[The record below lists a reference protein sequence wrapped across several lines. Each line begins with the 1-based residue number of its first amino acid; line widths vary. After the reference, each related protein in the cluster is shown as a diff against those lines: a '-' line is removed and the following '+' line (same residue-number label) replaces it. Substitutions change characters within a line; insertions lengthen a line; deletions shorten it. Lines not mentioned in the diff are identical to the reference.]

1 MNKASGTD
9 YKKIFITVL
18 RMAIGWHFLYEGISK
33 IVQQDWSAFSYL
45 ANSTGPFSGFYHW
58 LASSDGLLNA
68 VDLLNVY
75 GLILIGFALTTG
87 LFSRLASVFGAVLL
101 VLYYFAYP
109 PFGDSLLGS
118 EQGNLYIIDRNF
130 IEAAALMVLAFLRE
144 RGYGLEALIRHLKI
158 KRNSKPGSPLR
169 DKSDPQTEV
178 SHSDS
183 RREVIRNLVSVPF
196 LGLMGWGAVSAN
208 RKYGI
213 DALSGATIQINR
225 QALGELKGTL
235 PKGKI
240 GNHEISRLIMGGNL
254 IGGWAHARDLLYVSS
269 LFKAYNNERKVFET
283 LILGENAGI
292 NTINIGFPTNALMAK
307 YKRNTGSKL
316 KVISHV
322 APNMEKG
329 DWYEEINKAIDHGAD
344 ILQVQG
350 NWCDWLVRDK
360 KPEVIAAMLEKIRSQ
375 GYTAGLAAHTID
387 SLIYCEQQG
396 IIPDYYMKAMHHD
409 NYWSAH
415 PRENRIP
422 FEVDGSK
429 NLDHNKFHDNIF
441 DLFPERTVE
450 FINRVKIPVMGFK
463 VLAAGAITPEDG
475 IRYAFENGADFVCLG
490 MFDFQVI
497 QDINIC
503 LDVLADLSKR
513 RREFYG

>member
-9 YKKIFITVL
+9 YTKIIVTVL

-33 IVQQDWSAFSYL
+33 IVMGDWSAYSYL
-45 ANSTGPFSGFYHW
+45 ASSTGPFSEFYHW
-58 LASSDGLLNA
+58 LATSDGLLKA

-75 GLILIGFALTTG
+75 GLILIGFALVTG
-87 LFSRLASVFGAVLL
+87 LFSKLASVFGVLLL

-109 PFGDSLLGS
+109 PFGDSLLSS
-118 EQGNLYIIDRNF
+118 EEGHLYIIDKNF
-130 IEAAALMVLAFLRE
+130 IEAAALLVLALLKE
-144 RGYGLEALIRHLKI
+144 RGYGLETLIRHAK
-158 KRNSKPGSPLR
+158 
-169 DKSDPQTEV
+169 DKKDSIIEV
-178 SHSDS
+178 PHSDS
-183 RREVIRNLVSVPF
+183 RRNVIRNLASLPF
-196 LGLMGWGAVSAN
+196 LGLMGWGAVSTN
-208 RKYGI
+208 KKYGI

-225 QALGELKGTL
+225 QALGALKGTL

-254 IGGWAHARDLLYVSS
+254 IGGWAHSRDLLYVSS

-292 NTINIGFPTNALMAK
+292 NAINIGFPTNALMAK

-316 KVISHV
+316 KVISQV
-322 APNMEKG
+322 APNMENG
-329 DWYEEINKAIDHGAD
+329 DWYEQINQAIDHGAD

-360 KPEVIAAMLEKIRSQ
+360 KPEVIAAMLEKISSQ

-387 SLIYCEQQG
+387 SLIYCEQLG

-415 PRENRIP
+415 PRENRIA
-422 FEVDGSK
+422 FEVDGMK
-429 NLDHNKFHDNIF
+429 YPDHNKFHDNIF
-441 DLFPERTVE
+441 DLFPDRTLE
-450 FINRVKIPVMGFK
+450 FINRIKIPVMGFK
-463 VLAAGAITPEDG
+463 ILAAGAITPEDG

-497 QDINIC
+497 QDTNIC

>member
-1 MNKASGTD
+1 MNYSTGTD
-9 YKKIFITVL
+9 YRKIIVTVL

-33 IVQQDWSAFSYL
+33 IVMKDWSAFSYL

-58 LASSDGLLNA
+58 LATSEGLLKA
-68 VDLLNVY
+68 VDLLNEY

-87 LFSRLASVFGAVLL
+87 LFSRLASAFGAVLL
-101 VLYYFAYP
+101 MLYYFAYP
-109 PFGDSLLGS
+109 SFGDSLLSS

-130 IEAAALMVLAFLRE
+130 IEAAALLVLAFLRE
-144 RGYGLEALIRHLKI
+144 RGYGLDALIGHHKKTKDL
-158 KRNSKPGSPLR
+158 
-169 DKSDPQTEV
+169 QTGV
-178 SHSDS
+178 PHSDS
-183 RREVIRNLVSVPF
+183 RREVIRNLASVPF
-196 LGLMGWGAVSAN
+196 LGLMGLGAVNAN
-208 RKYGI
+208 KKYGI

-225 QALGELKGTL
+225 QALGELWGTL

-240 GNHEISRLIMGGNL
+240 GKHEISRLIMGGNL

-316 KVISHV
+316 KVISQV
-322 APNMEKG
+322 APNMENG
-329 DWYEEINKAIDHGAD
+329 DWYEQINQAIDHGAD

-360 KPEVIAAMLEKIRSQ
+360 KTEVIAAMLEKIRSQ

-396 IIPDYYMKAMHHD
+396 LIPDYYMKAMHHD

-422 FEVDGSK
+422 FEVDGMK
-429 NLDHNKFHDNIF
+429 YADHNKFHDNIF
-441 DLFPERTVE
+441 DLFPDRTVE

-463 VLAAGAITPEDG
+463 ILAAGAISPEDG

-513 RREFYG
+513 RREFCG